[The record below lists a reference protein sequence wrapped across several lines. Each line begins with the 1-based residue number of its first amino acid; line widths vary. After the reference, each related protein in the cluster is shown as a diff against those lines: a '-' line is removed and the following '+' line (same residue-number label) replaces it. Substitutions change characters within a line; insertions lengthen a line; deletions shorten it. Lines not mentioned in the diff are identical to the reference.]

1 MSRIKLGLLVIVSAA
16 LMIGAGYVLGYEG
29 VLLGFVL
36 WLVVVAGLT
45 WFADKFVLKLCNAE
59 QLTVYHS
66 PAIFGAV
73 EEVSKRAGLPMPTVY
88 MMPGQAPNLFSV
100 GRSKRSAGIV
110 FTEGLLYS
118 MNAEELK
125 SSIAHELVHIFRNET
140 LIASLAATFAGILG
154 MGTRSA
160 CNAVTSDQT
169 ASSRKKSVFAFS
181 GILIATAPIAALI
194 IQALVSPR
202 REFRADAMAAT
213 LMGSPSAMA
222 NAIRIIEKRKH
233 AVPLGVAPAVAHLFI
248 VNPLP
253 YGRVARMFSV
263 HPSLAERVRRLE
275 ELPRK
280 AVRYI
285 PSRL

>member
-1 MSRIKLGLLVIVSAA
+1 MSRVKLGILVIASAA

-29 VLLGFVL
+29 ALFGFL
-36 WLVVVAGLT
+36 FWLVVVGGLT
-45 WFADKFVLKLCNAE
+45 WFADKFVLKLCKAE

-66 PAIFGAV
+66 PTIFGAV
-73 EEVSKRAGLPMPTVY
+73 EEVSKRAGLPMPMVY

-110 FTEGLLYS
+110 FTEGVLRA

-154 MGTRSA
+154 MGTHSA
-160 CNAVTSDQT
+160 CIAAASSQT
-169 ASSRKKSVFAFS
+169 ASRGKKSVFAFS
-181 GILIATAPIAALI
+181 GIHIVTAPIATLI
-194 IQALVSPR
+194 IHALVSPR

-213 LMGSPSAMA
+213 LMGSPLAMA
-222 NAIRIIEKRKH
+222 NAIRIMEKRKH
-233 AVPLGVAPAVAHLFI
+233 AVPLAVAPAVAHLFL

-253 YGRVARMFSV
+253 HGRVAQMFSV
-263 HPSLAERVRRLE
+263 HPSLADRVRRLE

-285 PSRL
+285 PSRV